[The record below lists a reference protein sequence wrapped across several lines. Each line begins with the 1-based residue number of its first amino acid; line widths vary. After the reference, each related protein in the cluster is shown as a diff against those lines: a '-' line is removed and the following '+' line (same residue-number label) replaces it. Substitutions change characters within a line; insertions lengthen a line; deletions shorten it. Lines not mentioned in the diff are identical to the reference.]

1 MILSS
6 PLLGSLEALGK
17 ANFKITF
24 YLKTFIFQKE
34 QNTKRRCI
42 GSFDILFLVKL
53 NMILAFIYR
62 NQFTVTF
69 YIYILQFELRQPVS
83 PANTKIAK
91 LKNLMKI
98 IPFLLVELFPMINC
112 KISVWFLIFPSFPP
126 PKVILFIFLPWPAK
140 MNICQYAPLRLI
152 IPEKSIYYDW
162 SDIHGSCRLTG

>member
-69 YIYILQFELRQPVS
+69 YIYILQFELRQP
-83 PANTKIAK
+83 ILK
-91 LKNLMKI
+91 LQN
-98 IPFLLVELFPMINC
+98 
-112 KISVWFLIFPSFPP
+112 
-126 PKVILFIFLPWPAK
+126 
-140 MNICQYAPLRLI
+140 
-152 IPEKSIYYDW
+152 
-162 SDIHGSCRLTG
+162 